1 MVGSLSRNIKLWQA
15 REDDCEWEARF
26 SPSFP
31 EGRGDTEYH
40 EAENSA
46 FQVIYSISSDL
57 RNLASRRIWVM
68 GICLN
73 EAGGFL
79 QIRLP

>member
-1 MVGSLSRNIKLWQA
+1 MAGV
-15 REDDCEWEARF
+15 REDDCEWEHGFHPLPRGARGL
-26 SPSFP
+26 S
-31 EGRGDTEYH
+31 EYH

-46 FQVIYSISSDL
+46 FQVIYSHKL
-57 RNLASRRIWVM
+57 RFTAAHAGSEFMGMLNL
-68 GICLN
+68 

>member
-1 MVGSLSRNIKLWQA
+1 MAGV
-15 REDDCEWEARF
+15 REDDCEWEHGFHPLPRGARGL
-26 SPSFP
+26 S
-31 EGRGDTEYH
+31 EYH

-46 FQVIYSISSDL
+46 FQGFIPINSDL
-57 RNLASRRIWVM
+57 LLLHAGSEFMGMLNL
-68 GICLN
+68 

>member
-1 MVGSLSRNIKLWQA
+1 MAGV
-15 REDDCEWEARF
+15 REDDCEWEHGFHPLPRGARGL
-26 SPSFP
+26 S
-31 EGRGDTEYH
+31 EYH

-46 FQVIYSISSDL
+46 FQVIYSHNPDL
-57 RNLASRRIWVM
+57 LLLHAGSEFMGMLNL
-68 GICLN
+68 

>member
-1 MVGSLSRNIKLWQA
+1 MAGV
-15 REDDCEWEARF
+15 REDDCEWEHGFHPLPRGARGV
-26 SPSFP
+26 S
-31 EGRGDTEYH
+31 EHH

-46 FQVIYSISSDL
+46 FQVNYSINSDL
-57 RNLASRRIWVM
+57 LLLHAGSEFMGMLNL
-68 GICLN
+68 

>member
-1 MVGSLSRNIKLWQA
+1 MAGV
-15 REDDCEWEARF
+15 REDDCEWEHGFHPLPRGARGL
-26 SPSFP
+26 S
-31 EGRGDTEYH
+31 EYH

-46 FQVIYSISSDL
+46 FQVFIPINSDL
-57 RNLASRRIWVM
+57 LLLHAGSEFMGMLNL
-68 GICLN
+68 

>member
-1 MVGSLSRNIKLWQA
+1 MAGV
-15 REDDCEWEARF
+15 REDDCEWEHGFHPLPREARGA
-26 SPSFP
+26 S
-31 EGRGDTEYH
+31 EHH

-46 FQVIYSISSDL
+46 FQVTYYHKL
-57 RNLASRRIWVM
+57 RFTALHAGSEFMGMLNL
-68 GICLN
+68 